1 MKILN
6 KQKEKLDSIND
17 SITKLSKYRFEYKYC
32 ITEQE
37 KNLLQNRIGM
47 LLNVDKNAQENQYY
61 SIRSIY
67 FDDYK
72 WY

>member
-6 KQKEKLDSIND
+6 KQKEKLNYIND

-37 KNLLQNRIGM
+37 KKLLQNRIGM
-47 LLNVDKNAQENQYY
+47 FLNVDKNAQKENYY
-61 SIRSIY
+61 ST
-67 FDDYK
+67 DH
-72 WY
+72 